1 MTAAVRLFTAPTEAS
16 RLDAPRLNRRT
27 VVRALLLSPLLAA
40 GFACSASAATTVPAA
55 TAWVEAFTGD
65 GLRLLKQKDA
75 TAVDQ
80 AAHFR
85 ELLRRYF
92 AIGAIARW
100 VLGRYWN
107 QATAAEREQ
116 YLQLFE
122 DFVVYGYVE
131 RFSAYSGENIRVVRG
146 VDNPDGSVTIMSV
159 VERPGGQQPINVGW
173 RVSGDDTGTT
183 RMTDVVIE
191 NVSLSQTY
199 RSDFA
204 SALQQQ
210 GGTVA
215 GLLGVL
221 QQRIAAQKAQLGI
234 SE

>member
-1 MTAAVRLFTAPTEAS
+1 MTTAVRLCTDAAQRGFRHVP
-16 RLDAPRLNRRT
+16 RLDRRT
-27 VVRALLLSPLLAA
+27 VVRALLLSPWLVSGIGL
-40 GFACSASAATTVPAA
+40 SASAATSVQAA
-55 TAWVEAFTGD
+55 TAWVKAFTGD
-65 GLRLLKQKDA
+65 GLQLLKQKDA
-75 TAVDQ
+75 TAVDR
-80 AAHFR
+80 AARFR
-85 ELLRRYF
+85 ELLHRYF

-100 VLGRYWN
+100 VLGRSWN
-107 QATAAEREQ
+107 QATAEEREQ

-131 RFSAYSGENIRVVRG
+131 RFSEYSGEDIRIVRG

-159 VERPGGQQPINVGW
+159 VERPGGQQPINVSW
-173 RVSGDDTGTT
+173 RVSGDDAGAM

-215 GLLGVL
+215 GLLNVL

-234 SE
+234 HD